1 MIKYNSN
8 NINGWYFEDSDIIK
22 VYRNNAVCYYKQVV
36 AGGVT
41 SQTPCYAVVNDI
53 SQYSDT
59 EFEDVYNKADSKWY
73 KLNNL
78 NQYEEYGVYGSGRNI
93 TYYNGKLTI
102 DDGYEYM
109 YSGSSWVNVGEVSG
123 STATLPNV
131 EFSVNYN
138 ANNYDD
144 STHSIAK
151 TSGQLVDVD
160 AVITAGTPTVND
172 GYISIATGTRAT
184 ISGYQTYFN
193 RDNNNPNLTIVSKQM
208 TNGNNC
214 HMFANR
220 DNSYNWMYRCYSNKL
235 TLHGNSEK
243 GQVAVT
249 TQPVIES
256 VRVDSSRNVLY
267 NNYTDNTTSSATS
280 FSYGST
286 NSGKFAMFQGY
297 ASNSGENFIGDFY
310 WVYMSQNT
318 LTDEQIQQVIA
329 YNEGGGGQSIYPL
342 YYDEKSAP
350 PNNLSFS
357 SMTEAEQYECPYVGM
372 KAKIDGQ
379 RYVFSGDSTS
389 GYEWVSQG
397 NTIISPLYLE
407 RTASQNGYV
416 GLGEYFQENTTI
428 EIKFQMTQA
437 KGNTIIGDYGTND
450 RDDWRVFLNYDRQ
463 TNNLLVYDFIND
475 TRLTYNTGNWA
486 KMFHLEIGNYY
497 IKDLDTNTILLSG
510 TPKTNFTRPNEM
522 YLFHMDGGQIGANS
536 EYSMTANIDYGQIYF
551 VKIKQNGVIAKNF
564 IPWTDGEGNY
574 GLYDKVADEIHYST
588 GQMTGS
594 SEWNYV
600 DISGVPTGY
609 TQLDF
614 ITTEH
619 ISASVTNGAY
629 INTNYYPTE
638 KTRVVVDFQPLS
650 STAEH
655 RRLFGAGH
663 CCQANTAYVFNMEQK
678 YTASNREYT
687 YRCGTGN
694 TWVYTNIPFD
704 LDRHTVDFNNNGVI
718 YLDNTQIGT
727 RQNEPFTCTYP
738 MYFLT
743 DNNDGTAGYAQSFIG
758 RIFSSQYYEG
768 TARVKD
774 LIPARRDSDNK
785 YGLYDIVNDEFLTSA
800 TNYEFS
806 GGTIS

>member
-1 MIKYNSN
+1 MLKFNDN
-8 NINGWYFEDSDIIK
+8 NINGWCHSDSNIIK
-22 VYRNNAVCYYKQVV
+22 VYRNDAILYYRVSLN
-36 AGGVT
+36 G
-41 SQTPCYAVVNDI
+41 SQEPCYAVVNNI
-53 SQYSDT
+53 SQYQDT
-59 EFEDVYNKADSKWY
+59 EFIDVFNKADGKWY

-78 NQYEEYGVYGSGRNI
+78 NQYEEYGAYGSGRNI
-93 TYYNGKLTI
+93 TYYDGKLTI
-102 DDGYEYM
+102 DDGYEYQ
-109 YSGSSWVNVGEVSG
+109 YSGGSWVNVGEVSG

-131 EFSVNYN
+131 DFSVNYN

-144 STHSIAK
+144 STNSIAK

-220 DNSYNWMYRCYSNKL
+220 DTTYNWMYRCYSNKL
-235 TLHGNSEK
+235 TLHGSSEK

-329 YNEGGGGQSIYPL
+329 YNEGGGGQSIYPI
-342 YYDEKSAP
+342 YYDEKADP

-357 SMTEAEQYECPYVGM
+357 SMTEAEEYECPYVGM
-372 KAKIDGQ
+372 KATIDGQ
-379 RYVFSGDSTS
+379 RYVFSGDSQS

-407 RTASQNGYV
+407 RTASQNGYIA
-416 GLGEYFQENTTI
+416 LGEYFTENTVI
-428 EIKFQMTQA
+428 DIDFQMTHPN
-437 KGNTIIGDYGTND
+437 GNVIIGDYGSND
-450 RDDWRVFLNYDRQ
+450 NDDWRVFLNYYNII
-463 TNNLLVYDFIND
+463 NNLLVYDFNNSRVSYNVGD
-475 TRLTYNTGNWA
+475 TYKR
-486 KMFHLEIGNYY
+486 FHLEIGDYY
-497 IKDLDTNTILLSG
+497 IKDVSTGNYLINSTK
-510 TPKTNFTRPNEM
+510 KTSFSRPNQM
-522 YLFHMDGGQIGANS
+522 YLFHMEGSQTSSSHD
-536 EYSMTANIDYGQIYF
+536 DYGNIYSI
-551 VKIKQNGVIAKNF
+551 KIYQNGVIAKSF

-594 SEWNYV
+594 SEWNYI

-609 TQLDF
+609 TQLDY

-619 ISASVTNGAY
+619 ISPSVNNGAY

-694 TWVYTNIPFD
+694 TWVHTNIPFD

-743 DNNDGTAGYAQSFIG
+743 DNNDGTAGYAQFFIG

-768 TARVKD
+768 TARVKN
-774 LIPARRDSDNK
+774 LIPARRDSDSK
-785 YGLYDIVNDEFLTSA
+785 YGLYDIVNDEFLISS